1 MRTSGRAKRGTSRGR
16 PGRIAVSSGRPD
28 WGEAERITGR
38 SRAEARVAPGVGPR
52 QGRTA
57 GRSGRLPTRSSQVVG
72 SPGLVLLVLQ
82 GGGRP
87 GAGAQV
93 GRWPLS
99 FAAPVAV
106 VVSVHLNVPG
116 SVLVPA
122 DIHNEVAVAFVAA
135 VAFVSG
141 FTQFR
146 LKLELLRCNL
156 IVWG

>member
-1 MRTSGRAKRGTSRGR
+1 M
-16 PGRIAVSSGRPD
+16 SSGRTN
-28 WGEAERITGR
+28 WREAERNTRR
-38 SRAEARVAPGVGPR
+38 SRAEAWVTAGVGTR
-52 QGRTA
+52 QGRTP
-57 GRSGRLPTRSSQVVG
+57 GGSGGLPSWSSQVIR
-72 SPGLVLLVLQ
+72 SAGLVLLVLQ
-82 GGGRP
+82 GRCRP

-93 GRWPLS
+93 GGRPLS
-99 FAAPVAV
+99 LAAPVAV
-106 VVSVHLNVPG
+106 VVSVHLNIPG
-116 SVLVPA
+116 SVLVAA